1 MSRRCTVARG
11 RAAGARGLGGGPALT
26 PKPLEPRPCRVRIF
40 PGFAR
45 RHVGHAS
52 PIGGMLVT
60 RLDSLSYY
68 SHVTKRQEPCYT
80 FDL

>member
-1 MSRRCTVARG
+1 M
-11 RAAGARGLGGGPALT
+11 
-26 PKPLEPRPCRVRIF
+26 RIF

-60 RLDSLSYY
+60 RLAYLSYY
-68 SHVTKRQEPCYT
+68 SRVTKSHVLHVTTYFGHLKGTVYVYKTEPADRAARRDERRT
-80 FDL
+80 HGSGLG